1 MPIESIPKT
10 HSKINCATWRN
21 PRSFSLLGFYFS
33 RESRGFWY
41 SSLSYTVSDIIHGG
55 SAEIKYWSCFFQEN
69 DYMSLLFHLYD
80 SDHEADDEDDGD
92 EARPDTI
99 QMALL
104 R

>member
-1 MPIESIPKT
+1 MGARP
-10 HSKINCATWRN
+10 HS
-21 PRSFSLLGFYFS
+21 SFSGIHFS
-33 RESRGFWY
+33 RANAFFGDVVCLFFP
-41 SSLSYTVSDIIHGG
+41 H
-55 SAEIKYWSCFFQEN
+55 SCCSTTRLFLCYCTENKRQACFLQEN

-80 SDHEADDEDDGD
+80 SDHEADDEEDGD